1 MQAVPYRSSQK
12 LSKLNI
18 IVDEPPTIPKIR
30 PSEVRKTTLHHIH
43 SNKTWMVDYFFLR
56 PGGDVIS
63 SINRDEALE
72 SLPEAPSESVFVNYR
87 GKPMMI
93 VCCFIH
99 CNSRFVW
106 CYVARSKRAGE
117 FAAALDHLVKK
128 YPERVGTLISDK
140 ESAFS
145 SRVANELYAAHNI
158 RHIYY
163 NMSDSTG
170 NRVNHLALAF
180 IDRFARTL
188 RDMIFNCSRSDP
200 RFRLNEKT
208 LERIIK
214 IYNATP
220 HATLS
225 KVMGFD
231 VAPYDAFKPANEGLL
246 NEINRRIFMQNY
258 MTTQRIEFRSIQEG
272 DQVYLHKPRRFG
284 EKRRLN
290 VEDEPYTVYKCKRGG
305 FELKDAEGNILQ
317 ETIYDGTLP
326 IRRSRI
332 VPRSEITV
340 PK

>member
-1 MQAVPYRSSQK
+1 MTALPYRSSQK

-99 CNSRFVW
+99 CNSRFVDY
-106 CYVARSKRAGE
+106 YVARSKTAGE
-117 FAAALDHLVKK
+117 FIAGVERLIQK
-128 YPERVGTLISDK
+128 YPDRVGTLISDK

-170 NRVNHLALAF
+170 NRVNHLALAL

-188 RDMIFNCSRSDP
+188 RDMIFNCTRSAN
-200 RFRLNEKT
+200 RFQLNEKS
-208 LERIIK
+208 LEWIIK
-214 IYNATP
+214 IYNSTP

-272 DQVYLHKPRRFG
+272 DEVYLHKPRRFG

-290 VEDEPYTVYKCKRGG
+290 VEDEPYTVYKCRRGG
-305 FELKDAEGNILQ
+305 FELKDANGNILQ